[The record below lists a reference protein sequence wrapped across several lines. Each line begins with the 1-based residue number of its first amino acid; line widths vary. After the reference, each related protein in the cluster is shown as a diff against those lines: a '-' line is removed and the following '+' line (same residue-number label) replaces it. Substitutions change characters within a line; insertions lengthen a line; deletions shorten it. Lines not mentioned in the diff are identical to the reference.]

1 MKKIIVII
9 ALMMTPLLS
18 NAQSIVD
25 SLEDLDGVDMVVV
38 TKDAFQLLKK
48 FQPKNVKSDDNEV
61 MQAFEM
67 INDLNEFKMFST
79 DNLEIASK
87 MEKMVNNAI
96 KSSKLTELIRI
107 KEDDSRVKIYVKA
120 TGNKD
125 YVSEV
130 LMFVKGIDKKTKG
143 MSEAM
148 VMSLTGNIDINKMSE
163 FTDKMVKESN
173 K

>member
-9 ALMMTPLLS
+9 AFLVTPMLS
-18 NAQSIVD
+18 NAQSIFD
-25 SLEDLDGVDMVVV
+25 SLEDMDGVDMVVV
-38 TKDAFQLLKK
+38 TKDAFQLLNK
-48 FQPKNVKSDDNEV
+48 FKPKDVKTDGNEV

-67 INDLNEFKMFST
+67 INNLNEFKMFST
-79 DNLEIASK
+79 DNMDIASK
-87 MEKMVNNAI
+87 MEKMVNSAI
-96 KSSKLTELIRI
+96 KSNNLTELMRI

-120 TGNKD
+120 TSNKD

-143 MSEAM
+143 LSEAM
-148 VMSLTGNIDINKMSE
+148 VLSLTGNIDVNKMSE
-163 FTDKMVKESN
+163 FTDKMVKEN

>member
-1 MKKIIVII
+1 MKKIVVLIVFIV
-9 ALMMTPLLS
+9 APMLTS
-18 NAQSIVD
+18 AQSIFD
-25 SLEDLDGVDMVVV
+25 SFEEMDGVDMVVV

-48 FQPKNVKSDDNEV
+48 FQPKDAKSDDNEV
-61 MQAFEM
+61 LQAFEM

-79 DNLEIASK
+79 DDLAIAAK
-87 MEKMVNNAI
+87 MEKLVNMSI
-96 KSSKLTELIRI
+96 KKSKLTELMRI
-107 KEDDSRVKIYVKA
+107 KQDDSRVKIYVKA
-120 TGNKD
+120 TSNKD

-163 FTDKMVKESN
+163 FTDKIVKEN

>member
-1 MKKIIVII
+1 MKKIIVLL
-9 ALMMTPLLS
+9 ALVMTPVFS
-18 NAQSIVD
+18 NAQSIFD

-48 FQPKNVKSDDNEV
+48 FQPKDAKSNDNEV

-79 DNLEIASK
+79 DNIDIASK
-87 MEKMVNNAI
+87 MEKMVNAAI
-96 KSSKLTELIRI
+96 KSSKLTELMRI
-107 KEDDSRVKIYVKA
+107 KEDDSRIKIYVKA
-120 TGNKD
+120 TKNKD

-130 LMFVKGIDKKTKG
+130 LMFVKGIDKKTNG

-148 VMSLTGNIDINKMSE
+148 VMSLTGNIDVNKMSE
-163 FTDKMVKESN
+163 FTDKMVKEN

>member
-1 MKKIIVII
+1 MKKIIVLI
-9 ALMMTPLLS
+9 AFILAPMLTS
-18 NAQSIVD
+18 AQSIFD
-25 SLEDLDGVDMVVV
+25 NLEDMDGVDMVIV
-38 TKDAFQLLKK
+38 TKDAFELLNK
-48 FQPKNVKSDDNEV
+48 FKPQNADVKENEV

-79 DNLEIASK
+79 SNLDIASK
-87 MEKMVNNAI
+87 MQKLVNSSI
-96 KSSKLTELIRI
+96 KKSKLTQLMRI
-107 KEDDSRVKIYVKA
+107 KQEDSRIKIYVKA
-120 TGNKD
+120 TKNKN

-130 LMFVKGIDKKTKG
+130 LMFVKGIDKQTKG

-163 FTDKMVKESN
+163 FTDKIVKEN

>member
-1 MKKIIVII
+1 MKKVILLI
-9 ALMMTPLLS
+9 AFVVAPMLT
-18 NAQSIVD
+18 NAQSIFD
-25 SLEDLDGVDMVVV
+25 TFEDMDGVDMVVV
-38 TKDAFQLLKK
+38 TKDAFELLNK
-48 FQPKNVKSDDNEV
+48 FKPKDVKTDGNEV
-61 MQAFEM
+61 MEAFEM

-79 DNLEIASK
+79 DNLDIASK
-87 MEKMVNNAI
+87 MEKLVNTAI
-96 KSSKLTELIRI
+96 KSKKLTELMRI

-120 TGNKD
+120 TKNKD

-130 LMFVKGIDKKTKG
+130 LMFVKGIDKKTNG

-163 FTDKMVKESN
+163 YTDKIVKKNN

>member
-1 MKKIIVII
+1 MKKIVFII
-9 ALMMTPLLS
+9 ALMVTPILT
-18 NAQSIVD
+18 NAQSLFD
-25 SLEDLDGVDMVVV
+25 SLEDMDGVDMVVV

-79 DNLEIASK
+79 DNLDIASK
-87 MEKMVNNAI
+87 MEKMVNSAI
-96 KSSKLTELIRI
+96 KGKKLTELVRI
-107 KEDDSRVKIYVKA
+107 KEDNSRVKIYVKA
-120 TGNKD
+120 TSNKD

-143 MSEAM
+143 VSEAV
-148 VMSLTGNIDINKMSE
+148 VMSLTGNIDVNKMSE

>member
-1 MKKIIVII
+1 MKKIIVLI
-9 ALMMTPLLS
+9 AFIVAPMLT
-18 NAQSIVD
+18 NAQSIFD
-25 SLEDLDGVDMVVV
+25 SFEDMDGVDMVVV

-48 FQPKNVKSDDNEV
+48 FQPKDVKSDDKEV
-61 MQAFEM
+61 LQAFDM

-87 MEKMVNNAI
+87 MENMVNSAI
-96 KSSKLTELIRI
+96 KKSKLTELMRI
-107 KEDDSRVKIYVKA
+107 KEDDSRIKIYVKA
-120 TGNKD
+120 TSNKD

-163 FTDKMVKESN
+163 YTDKMIKEN
-173 K
+173 R